1 MSFLHEQV
9 INENTPSSSSDAW
22 STKVESSGRK
32 RCPCTDPIF
41 LIVDNADPHLH
52 SESTSIPTNPRTT
65 RAVGY
70 AFVDLATAPE
80 AQRAIQE
87 LSGKEILERKVS
99 VQLAK
104 SPQTAAEKAEAATN
118 GEAVSGNEGRR
129 RNTGGRGRGRGRG
142 RYGRGGR
149 GGRVS
154 LYCYSI
160 THSATI
166 TLHYKVSNQS

>member
-1 MSFLHEQV
+1 METSV
-9 INENTPSSSSDAW
+9 NEYACT
-22 STKVESSGRK
+22 ESAPLPDRECYLPVS
-32 RCPCTDPIF
+32 
-41 LIVDNADPHLH
+41 LS

-70 AFVDLATAPE
+70 AFVDLGTATE

-104 SPQTAAEKAEAATN
+104 SPQTAAEKAEAATSG

-129 RNTGGRGRGRGRG
+129 RNAGGRGRGRGRG

-154 LYCYSI
+154 DPFRWLLRADNHQVFCTNHSRSHERLFCYQRML
-160 THSATI
+160 HCKLTI
-166 TLHYKVSNQS
+166 GH